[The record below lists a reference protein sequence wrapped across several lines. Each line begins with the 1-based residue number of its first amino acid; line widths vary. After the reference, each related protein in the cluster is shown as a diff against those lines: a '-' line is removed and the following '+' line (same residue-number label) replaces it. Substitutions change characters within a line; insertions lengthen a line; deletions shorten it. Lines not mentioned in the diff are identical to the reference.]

1 MLNLIRAHA
10 ILHQAARE
18 RDVAG
23 RIVATLDDY
32 EVVRELLADIIS
44 EGVEATVSPAIRETV
59 ETIRRILA
67 PGSDEV
73 SITQLAQA
81 LGLDKSAASRRAASA
96 VQQGFLRNLEDRKGR
111 PARLCLGEPIPEPLS
126 SCRRG
131 RCCTV
136 AVLIEGRLP
145 PPSPL
150 EWQDPIFDAGGMVA
164 KSKNFF
170 RLAGTS

>member
-1 MLNLIRAHA
+1 
-10 ILHQAARE
+10 
-18 RDVAG
+18 
-23 RIVATLDDY
+23 
-32 EVVRELLADIIS
+32 VVRDLLADIIS

-67 PGSDEV
+67 SGSDEL

-126 SCRRG
+126 ILPSREVLHGCSIDRG
-131 RCCTV
+131 ELTPS
-136 AVLIEGRLP
+136 LP
-145 PPSPL
+145 S
-150 EWQDPIFDAGGMVA
+150 
-164 KSKNFF
+164 
-170 RLAGTS
+170 